1 MLMAWSRSEA
11 EDEVAERRRRYGSA
25 CKRQRRVGPHKGWS
39 RPETCLTS
47 LAQPD
52 VRVGG
57 RQHFTSALA
66 LCSSTFPLALLSS
79 ATCLSVSGGSW
90 VRQQRQT
97 YTHSTQKMME
107 SMLRSVENG
116 SYQFYLPNIFLL

>member
-25 CKRQRRVGPHKGWS
+25 
-39 RPETCLTS
+39 S